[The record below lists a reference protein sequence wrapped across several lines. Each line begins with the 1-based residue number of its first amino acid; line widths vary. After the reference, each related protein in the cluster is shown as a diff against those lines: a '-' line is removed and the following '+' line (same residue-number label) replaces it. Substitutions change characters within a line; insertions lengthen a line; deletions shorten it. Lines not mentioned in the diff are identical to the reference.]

1 MHQTKEAIIIAIFD
15 RQAGLERTRFAA
27 KAHAVFVQTPFLPRG
42 PGTTASSG
50 DNIVPTAHT
59 LYTNAASFTFS
70 SVDPAVLFNGGTSVM
85 WGLRSHA
92 MESTGGP
99 PAHEA
104 TNRFDGGSGG
114 GDDSGNGSWDWI
126 CPPRAWLDGSGGEG
140 SQPWASGSRGRASF
154 PAAGFTPP
162 PCAP

>member
-42 PGTTASSG
+42 PSTTAASG

-59 LYTNAASFTFS
+59 LYTNAAAFTFS
-70 SVDPAVLFNGGTSVM
+70 SVDPAVLFTGDTSAMFSFRTGGPLLPGQQRQS
-85 WGLRSHA
+85 S
-92 MESTGGP
+92 GGP

-104 TNRFDGGSGG
+104 PNRFDGGGG
-114 GDDSGNGSWDWI
+114 GEDGCPASSGDWT
-126 CPPRAWLDGSGGEG
+126 CPPRAWLDGSGGAG
-140 SQPWASGSRGRASF
+140 S
-154 PAAGFTPP
+154 PP
-162 PCAP
+162 